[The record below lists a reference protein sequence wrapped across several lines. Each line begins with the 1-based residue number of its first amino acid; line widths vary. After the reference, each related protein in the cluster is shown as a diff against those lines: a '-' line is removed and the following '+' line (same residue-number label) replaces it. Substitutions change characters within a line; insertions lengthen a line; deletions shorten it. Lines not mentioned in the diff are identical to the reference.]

1 MKWKRLFEM
10 MLLWAVAVAC
20 EKTVDTMEIYEEI
33 RSADKMVFATMAITK
48 TAKTERS
55 DWYKVGKR
63 IAVYSYDTYMQAYI
77 DLSKLQ
83 DSDLVFDSDAK
94 TVRVMLP
101 PIETELTGR
110 DMEMRK
116 EYENIGFFR
125 TEIGAKE
132 RAEMKELAN
141 KSLKK
146 EVEENHMFNDRLK
159 EAARV
164 KALKYF
170 EAIFQAR
177 GYKAVIEFN
186 DPSSNSGKRDDSIQ
200 KTFD

>member
-1 MKWKRLFEM
+1 MI
-10 MLLWAVAVAC
+10 LLLAEAVAC
-20 EKTVDTMEIYEEI
+20 VKSDDTVGIYQEI

-83 DSDLVFDSDAK
+83 DYDLVFDHDAK

-101 PIETELTGR
+101 PIETEFTGR
-110 DMEMRK
+110 DIQMRK
-116 EYENIGFFR
+116 EYENIGLFR

-146 EVEENHMFNDRLK
+146 EVKENPMFNDRLK

-164 KALKYF
+164 KARKYF

-177 GYKAVIEFN
+177 GYSAIIDFK
-186 DPSSNSGKRDDSIQ
+186 DSSSNSGRRDDSIQ
-200 KTFD
+200 KTLD

>member
-1 MKWKRLFEM
+1 MKCLRLFEM
-10 MLLWAVAVAC
+10 MLLLAGAIAC
-20 EKTVDTMEIYEEI
+20 EKSDDTVGIYQEI

-83 DSDLVFDSDAK
+83 DYDLVFDHDAK

-116 EYENIGFFR
+116 EYENIGIFR

-146 EVEENHMFNDRLK
+146 EVAENPMFNDRLK
-159 EAARV
+159 DAARV
-164 KALKYF
+164 KARKYF

-177 GYKAVIEFN
+177 GYRAIIEFK
-186 DPSSNSGKRDDSIQ
+186 DSSSDSGRRYDGIHKNLD
-200 KTFD
+200 

>member
-1 MKWKRLFEM
+1 M